1 MRRGELYLVERAAR
15 NDTKKQR
22 VFLVV
27 SRQSLIDS
35 SYSTVICAHVYT
47 SYSDVNSQ
55 VELGTMEGLK
65 HQSFARQIAG
75 AEPSPARC
83 ARVGLMSQA
92 YGLRTKLALKSATS
106 ALSVEA
112 ILTSHY

>member
-35 SYSTVICAHVYT
+35 SYSTVICAPVYT

-55 VELGTMEGLK
+55 VELGTTEGLK
-65 HQSFARQIAG
+65 HQSFARCDELMSVRKSELTNYVG
-75 AEPSPARC
+75 CLSPAK
-83 ARVGLMSQA
+83 LQELNQA
-92 YGLRTKLALKSATS
+92 LLVALALD
-106 ALSVEA
+106 
-112 ILTSHY
+112 